1 MLTIRRYH
9 AKDNKQVKELHVLAL
24 KFTQADLGHGPWDE
38 DLDHIPEIYFNRG
51 EFLVGE
57 IDGKIV
63 AMGALN
69 KISDEIGEIKRM
81 RVHPD
86 LQRQGIGQQMYDL
99 LEEKARQL
107 GYKKLQLDT
116 TVKQLGAQKMYE
128 KNGYTEI
135 RREKEGW
142 PIETI
147 FYIKHLL

>member
-24 KFTQADLGHGPWDE
+24 KFAQTDFGHGPWDE
-38 DLDHIPEIYFNRG
+38 DLDYIPEIYLNRG

-86 LQRQGIGQQMYDL
+86 LQRQGIGQ
-99 LEEKARQL
+99 
-107 GYKKLQLDT
+107 
-116 TVKQLGAQKMYE
+116 
-128 KNGYTEI
+128 
-135 RREKEGW
+135 
-142 PIETI
+142 
-147 FYIKHLL
+147 